1 MRCVKGCKAETK
13 KGIKM
18 KEIILIKN
26 GELTLKGLN
35 RCNFEDILIKNI
47 RRTLRDLG
55 EITVKKAQSTVY
67 IEPKSED
74 FDFEEALD
82 RVKRVFG
89 IAGFSRACVC
99 EKSME
104 DIIAKSPAYLKND
117 LEGIKTFKVEA
128 KRADKRFPLTS
139 PEICREIGGVL
150 LDAYPHLS
158 VDVHNPDLVVY
169 VEIRDYN
176 AYVRGE
182 QIQGAGGLPVGTAG
196 NASILISGGI
206 DSPVAA
212 WTMAKRGLRLN
223 AIHFASPPY
232 TSPRAE
238 QKVRTLLSKVAR
250 YSGVINLAVV
260 PFTEIQDQIANNCP
274 EDYFTLI
281 MRRMMMRIS
290 ERIARDKGSL
300 ALITGESLGQVASQT
315 LPALVTTDYVCNMP
329 VLRPLIGMDKEE
341 IVEISR
347 KIDTFE
353 TSILPYEDC
362 CTVFTPKHP
371 KTRPT
376 IAECEKAEQGLDID
390 ALIEKA
396 ISETEYSYVE

>member
-1 MRCVKGCKAETK
+1 
-13 KGIKM
+13 M

-26 GELTLKGLN
+26 GELALKGLN
-35 RCNFEDILIKNI
+35 RSNFEDILIKNM
-47 RRTLRDLG
+47 RRRLKSLG
-55 EITVKKAQSTVY
+55 EVTIRKAQSTIYV
-67 IEPKSED
+67 EPKSED
-74 FDFEEALD
+74 FDFEEALE
-82 RVKRVFG
+82 RVSLIFG

-104 DIIAKSPAYLKND
+104 DILTRSVEYLRD
-117 LEGIKTFKVEA
+117 SLSGIKTFKVEA
-128 KRADKRFPLTS
+128 KRADKNFPLTS
-139 PEICREIGGVL
+139 PEICRELGGTIL
-150 LDAYPHLS
+150 SAFPHLK
-158 VDVHNPDLVVY
+158 VDVHNPDKTVF
-169 VEIRDYN
+169 VEIRDFS
-176 AYVRGE
+176 AYVRAE
-182 QIQGAGGLPVGTAG
+182 QLTGAGGLPVGTAG

-238 QKVRTLLSKVAR
+238 LKVRTLLSKVSR
-250 YSGVINLAVV
+250 YSGCINLAIV
-260 PFTEIQDQIANNCP
+260 PFTEIQDKIAELCP

-290 ERIARDKGSL
+290 ERIARDSGSL

-315 LPALVTTDYVCNMP
+315 LPALVTTDSVVNMP

-341 IVEISR
+341 IIRISR
-347 KIDTFE
+347 HIDTFE

-376 IAECEKAEQGLDID
+376 LELCEKAEAALNIEE
-390 ALIEKA
+390 LIEKA
-396 ISETEYSYVE
+396 IENTEYSYISEY